1 MKKTCL
7 FVLTAMMAVVIL
19 LTSCHKNVI
28 DEATDVVDVIEESDS
43 NYSYARINTDVTSH
57 EILSATTKTGETI
70 TWYGEKKMMVP
81 L

>member
-1 MKKTCL
+1 
-7 FVLTAMMAVVIL
+7 MAVVIL

-28 DEATDVVDVIEESDS
+28 DETTDVVDVIEESDS

-57 EILSATTKTGETI
+57 EILSTTTKTGETI